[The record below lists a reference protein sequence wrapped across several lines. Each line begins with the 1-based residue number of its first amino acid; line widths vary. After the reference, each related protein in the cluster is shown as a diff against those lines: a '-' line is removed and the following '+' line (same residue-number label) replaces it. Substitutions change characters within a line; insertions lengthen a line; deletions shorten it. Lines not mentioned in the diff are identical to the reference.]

1 MRPRGRNRNYRDPR
15 RDQPMIN
22 ERIRSSQVRVID
34 DKNAQLGVMET
45 RAAIDLARDRGYD
58 LILVAAQAQPP
69 VCRIMDYGKFKYE
82 KSKRDKL
89 ARSKSASNEL
99 KMVRLHPR
107 TSEHDRSIL
116 VRHAEKFLRDGHKVR
131 VVCQFKGRENA
142 YPQIGR
148 EQLDA
153 VAEELKEIAIVEGT
167 VNKQGREMAMMLNPV
182 PGLKPLPKV
191 SRDGV
196 VATDDGV
203 EGDEIEDEEMD
214 DDVDDVDEMEGA
226 EDEMDD
232 DDEMDEDEMD
242 DESDGIEAD
251 VTEDDAI
258 EVEANDDPPES
269 NPS

>member
-1 MRPRGRNRNYRDPR
+1 
-15 RDQPMIN
+15 MIN

-45 RAAIDLARDRGYD
+45 RAAIDLARERGYD

-191 SRDGV
+191 SKED
-196 VATDDGV
+196 AEAAEAAADAV
-203 EGDEIEDEEMD
+203 EIEDEDVEIEDVEIEDDEIED
-214 DDVDDVDEMEGA
+214 VDDMEGTDDEDD
-226 EDEMDD
+226 EDEVDDAEDD
-232 DDEMDEDEMD
+232 DDDSDDVEDDNDEDD
-242 DESDGIEAD
+242 DA
-251 VTEDDAI
+251 VTE
-258 EVEANDDPPES
+258 VEPNDDPPES